1 MNKKS
6 IHKQSNWRIIHLRE
20 VTAGSHT
27 PRRDGIMY
35 RNCPVDKDGN
45 DYPPIMWSDI
55 CRGFTAAKSDMS
67 GCLPQLFLA
76 ANNKVVGVVQ
86 EICSKYE
93 HGIFRDYD
101 DDKLDD
107 IKTLVCAVHGHLGS
121 SYETFAETKFSA

>member
-6 IHKQSNWRIIHLRE
+6 IHKQSNWRIIQLRE
-20 VTAGSHT
+20 VGAKSHS

-67 GCLPQLFLA
+67 GCLPQVFLA

-93 HGIFRDYD
+93 HGIFRHYD

>member
-1 MNKKS
+1 MKKFLHRRS
-6 IHKQSNWRIIHLRE
+6 KWRMISLRE
-20 VTAGSHT
+20 VDAKSHS
-27 PRRDGIMY
+27 PKRHGIFY
-35 RNCPVDKDGN
+35 KHCPVDKDGN

-67 GCLPQLFLA
+67 GCLPQVFLG

-93 HGIFRDYD
+93 CGIFRDYD
-101 DDKLDD
+101 DDKLDN